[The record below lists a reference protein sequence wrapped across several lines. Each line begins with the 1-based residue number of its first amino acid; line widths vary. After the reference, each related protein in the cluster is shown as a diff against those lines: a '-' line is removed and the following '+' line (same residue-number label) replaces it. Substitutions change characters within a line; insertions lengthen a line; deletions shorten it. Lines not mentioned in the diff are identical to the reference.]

1 MLDPPVDVSRASY
14 AIGRTVSRTGVRSV
28 AIGGAYDQAEF
39 RDTASGRAAA
49 QGILEREGCKERT
62 VPTIPTENYLIAIQT
77 LHDDEIRC
85 IPARIAELVGVS
97 PPTVTEALKRMARDG
112 YIHESHDPEVT
123 LTERGRE
130 LVVALMR
137 RHRIVERWLTDTLG
151 LDWASAHEEAHRL
164 EHAIS
169 DTVAERLWSS
179 MGFPSGCPHGNPI
192 LPVGQLPRPDQEQL
206 RLRDVPTGE
215 TVILARISE
224 RAEEQHELIAY
235 FEEKGF
241 HPGVEIRVED
251 RAPLNGPIT
260 VRVDGRIVAV
270 GDEIASYLWVRR
282 VQSVSGQSKAAPVA
296 ART

>member
-1 MLDPPVDVSRASY
+1 MWRTAAP
-14 AIGRTVSRTGVRSV
+14 AI
-28 AIGGAYDQAEF
+28 ALP
-39 RDTASGRAAA
+39 
-49 QGILEREGCKERT
+49 GILVGKGCEERN

-112 YIHESHDPEVT
+112 YIHPSHDPEVT
-123 LTERGRE
+123 LTDEGLA
-130 LVVALMR
+130 LVTALMR

-169 DTVAERLWSS
+169 DTVAERLWST
-179 MGFPSGCPHGNPI
+179 MGYPDGCPHGNPI
-192 LPVGQLPRPDQEQL
+192 QPAGEIPQPDAARL
-206 RLRDVPTGE
+206 RLRDVPTGDRV
-215 TVILARISE
+215 TLARISE
-224 RAEEQHELIAY
+224 RAEEQHDLIVY

-241 HPGVEIRVED
+241 RPGVSLHVAD

-260 VRVDGRIVAV
+260 VEVDGAPVAL
-270 GDEIASYLWVRR
+270 GEELAAYLWVLPAKEGRT
-282 VQSVSGQSKAAPVA
+282 SSKPALLTAQ
-296 ART
+296 R